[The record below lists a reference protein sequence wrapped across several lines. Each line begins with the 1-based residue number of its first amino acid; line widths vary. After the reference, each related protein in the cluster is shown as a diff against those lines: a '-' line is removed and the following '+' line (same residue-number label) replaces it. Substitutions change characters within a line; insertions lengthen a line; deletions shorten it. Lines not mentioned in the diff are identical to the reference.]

1 MHAAWSPC
9 PAASAHCSCAAPTS
23 TGMDLNLS
31 KLQEAALK
39 AVPSLAADLSQPQPP
54 HSTRDLPAPSLTAA
68 QPKPAP
74 ILTRPY
80 GPEQT
85 TQPLINP
92 PRPGCSAEAVCTPPA
107 QTLLHRDLQASASF
121 RSGPHPQQ
129 SPVEE
134 FVLVPSSQGGEGSC
148 LTCQRIGQGTT
159 IVSPPSVHGPP
170 RPKPGPELV
179 MKQEEPQ
186 DEPMLGFCE
195 DPLLAD
201 REALG
206 EPALAAGA
214 GWHNQ
219 AMQRSASLQTRSKRS
234 CSRTQG
240 VSKRCKS
247 TVPDS
252 DILSTYSQAQQRQ
265 EQQAWQQQ
273 QQGTGSCQQQWVQQD
288 RPQGQRQQPHQA
300 AASLW
305 GPAPGAGNLP
315 NPAVPSGSTETGAV
329 WHVPPELAWLLPS
342 TTSIPAMVCTGL
354 TLL

>member
-1 MHAAWSPC
+1 
-9 PAASAHCSCAAPTS
+9 
-23 TGMDLNLS
+23 MDLNLS

-39 AVPSLAADLSQPQPP
+39 AVPSLAADPSQPQPP

-74 ILTRPY
+74 ILTIPY

-85 TQPLINP
+85 TQPLIIP
-92 PRPGCSAEAVCTPPA
+92 SLPGCSAEAVRTPPA
-107 QTLLHRDLQASASF
+107 QTLPHRDLQASAGF

-134 FVLVPSSQGGEGSC
+134 FVLVPGSQGGEGSC

-170 RPKPGPELV
+170 RPKPEPELV

-186 DEPMLGFCE
+186 DEEPMLGLGE

-201 REALG
+201 REASG

-214 GWHNQ
+214 GWHDP

-240 VSKRCKS
+240 VSKRSKS

-252 DILSTYSQAQQRQ
+252 DILSTYSQAQQGWQ
-265 EQQAWQQQ
+265 HQQQQHQ
-273 QQGTGSCQQQWVQQD
+273 QQGTGSCQQQWVQLDQ
-288 RPQGQRQQPHQA
+288 PQGQRQQPHQA

-315 NPAVPSGSTETGAV
+315 NATVPSGSAETGAM
-329 WHVPPELAWLLPS
+329 WHLPPELAWLLPS
-342 TTSIPAMVCTGL
+342 TTSIPATVCTGL